1 MKKKFSPMLL
11 LTAFVLSLF
20 MSMSLKALHAQE
32 VLYNSEGQVV
42 TPPVDI
48 ITTTGTAENPGTIG
62 VIPGRTATG
71 GTIGATNTTATGGT
85 IGVTAIKVPATD
97 VQQSGNLTTPNI
109 CVDSSTQGKICGVG
123 AVLWCTKNPL
133 VDNCQKIIN
142 DINAKK
148 Y

>member
-1 MKKKFSPMLL
+1 MLL

-32 VLYNSEGQVV
+32 VLYNSEGQIV
-42 TPPVDI
+42 TPPVPIDI

-62 VIPGRTATG
+62 VVPRRTATG

-85 IGVTAIKVPATD
+85 IGVTAVKVPATD
-97 VQQSGNLTTPNI
+97 VEQHGNLATPNI
-109 CVDSSTQGKICGVG
+109 CVDSTSRGKICGVD
-123 AVLWCTKNPL
+123 AVLWCTQNPL